1 MEEGISAASLATM
14 GGRCQKSCSAW
25 PSPAPSPTAF
35 HRAPVASTASHLTA
49 RPGRPL
55 RGTVRAPGD
64 KSISH
69 RSMILGAM
77 ASGVTEVDGLL
88 EGDDVLATA
97 RAAEAFGATVER
109 LGGGRWRVTGRG
121 GFQTPAGVI
130 DCGNAGT
137 GVRLLMGAA
146 AGYPISATFDG
157 DASLRSRPMGR
168 VTDHLTRMGATFD
181 WSGKPGLLPATLT
194 GGTLN
199 AIDHVQTVASA
210 QVKSA
215 ILLAGLNAGGVT
227 SVSEPEK
234 SRDHTERMLRAFGA
248 TVDVEEQGEGW
259 VIRLQGGQP
268 LTGTAVSVPGDPSS
282 AAFPLAAG
290 LIVPGSEV
298 IVEGVMLNPLR
309 TGLFDTWI
317 EMGADLTITNRRVSG
332 GEEVGDIT
340 ARHSALKGVIVP
352 EGRAASMIDEY
363 PILAA
368 TAAFAEGQTV
378 MRGVGEMRVKESDR
392 IRLMVDGLRACGV
405 AVEEEP
411 EGFIV
416 TGGPVPGGATVHT
429 AHDHRIAMSHLV
441 LGLAAATAVTVDE
454 PDMIATSFPGFVEMM
469 QGLGGSVG

>member
-1 MEEGISAASLATM
+1 MSD
-14 GGRCQKSCSAW
+14 
-25 PSPAPSPTAF
+25 AP
-35 HRAPVASTASHLTA
+35 HLTA
-49 RPGRPL
+49 RATGPL
-55 RGTVRAPGD
+55 TGSVRAPGD
-64 KSISH
+64 KSMSH
-69 RSMILGAM
+69 RAMILGAM
-77 ASGVTEVDGLL
+77 ATGVTEVEGLL

-109 LGGGRWRVTGRG
+109 RGPGQWRVTGRG
-121 GFQTPAGVI
+121 GLASPAGVI

-146 AGYPISATFDG
+146 AGYDLNATFDG
-157 DASLRSRPMGR
+157 DASLRGRPMGR
-168 VTDHLTRMGATFD
+168 VTDHLERMGARFA
-181 WSGKPGLLPATLT
+181 WSGKPGLLPATLS
-194 GGTLN
+194 GGGLT

-215 ILLAGLNAGGVT
+215 ILLAGLSAEGVT
-227 SVSEPEK
+227 SVTEPEK

-248 TVDVEEQGEGW
+248 EVDVVDDGEGW
-259 VIRLQGGQP
+259 AIRLKGGQR
-268 LTGTAVSVPGDPSS
+268 LTGTHVAVPGDPSS

-290 LIVPGSEV
+290 LIVPGSSV
-298 IVEGVMLNPLR
+298 TVESVMLNPLR
-309 TGLFDTWI
+309 TGLFETWR
-317 EMGADLTITNRRVSG
+317 EMGADLTITNRRIAG

-340 ARHSALKGVIVP
+340 ARHSFLKGVIVP
-352 EGRAASMIDEY
+352 EARAAAMIDEY

-368 TAAFAEGQTV
+368 TAAFAEGRTV

-416 TGGPVPGGATVHT
+416 TGGRVPGGAVVHT

-441 LGLAAATAVTVDE
+441 LGLAAQNVVTVDE

-469 QGLGGSVG
+469 RGLGAEIG

>member
-1 MEEGISAASLATM
+1 VSN
-14 GGRCQKSCSAW
+14 
-25 PSPAPSPTAF
+25 
-35 HRAPVASTASHLTA
+35 ASHLTA
-49 RPGRPL
+49 RPGGPL
-55 RGTVRAPGD
+55 RGIVRAPGD
-64 KSISH
+64 KSMSH
-69 RSMILGAM
+69 RALILGAM
-77 ASGVTEVDGLL
+77 ASGVTQIEGLL

-97 RAAEAFGATVER
+97 RAAEAFGAMVER

-121 GFQTPAGVI
+121 GLATPASVI

-137 GVRLLMGAA
+137 GVRLLMGAT

-157 DASLRSRPMGR
+157 DASLRTRPMGR
-168 VTDHLTRMGATFD
+168 VTDHLIRMGAAFD
-181 WSGKPGLLPATLT
+181 WSGKPDLLPATVK
-194 GGTLN
+194 GGTLH

-215 ILLAGLNAGGVT
+215 ILLAGLNAVGVT
-227 SVSEPEK
+227 SVTEPEK

-248 TVDVEEQGEGW
+248 TVDVEAAGAGW
-259 VIRLQGGQP
+259 VIRLRGGQA
-268 LTGTAVSVPGDPSS
+268 LTGTAISVPGDPSS

-290 LIVPGSEV
+290 LIVPGSTV
-298 IVEGVMLNPLR
+298 TVEGVMLNPLR

-317 EMGADLTITNRRVSG
+317 EMGADLTIAKRRTSG
-332 GEEVGDIT
+332 GEDVGDIT
-340 ARHSALKGVIVP
+340 ARHSLLNGVVVP
-352 EGRAASMIDEY
+352 ESRAASMIDEY

-368 TAAFAEGQTV
+368 TAAFASGRTV

-392 IRLMVDGLRACGV
+392 IRLMVDGLRACGI

-411 EGFIV
+411 EGFVV

-441 LGLAAATAVTVDE
+441 LGLGAAAPVTVDE

-469 QGLGGSVG
+469 RGLGGAIEA